1 MFCAFVVGFQEVYK
15 SCHVLVALLGLIDTL
30 CTFGSL
36 KIPAMFVCDVAEK
49 VLDTELFAQRAIA
62 DLNLWYCIY
71 CFAQSG
77 KALTVKRNKHTRAR
91 GTSIFSPRL

>member
-1 MFCAFVVGFQEVYK
+1 
-15 SCHVLVALLGLIDTL
+15 
-30 CTFGSL
+30 
-36 KIPAMFVCDVAEK
+36 MFVCDVAEK

-62 DLNLWYCIY
+62 DLNLWHCIY

-91 GTSIFSPRL
+91 AEPAYFSRGFDKQACLSV